1 MQDKPSIKE
10 TYPSLR
16 NKIATLIKLYGKID
30 SDDLHNLIYILQN
43 NNIDFDVN
51 YILGV
56 FCIFSSDVEYSLMT
70 LSNNNHILHSSE
82 ETKILYNINEYYNE
96 VYKDPKIEMKRF
108 LIEYIKNNVNSN
120 ELELIAIMYFLKNS
134 DYNRKM
140 IKLKLSTLKNT
151 IFNEYESALEKYDK
165 INNDQR
171 ANEFSEK
178 IQREASSELSK
189 KDTLEKYKK
198 PIVGEN
204 INEINTK
211 ITENLYLTLESFKSQ
226 YKEGD
231 KIPYLYF
238 LWKDNVKFLHGC
250 LIEVKFEEGKDIT
263 FSCYLGD
270 NNEFIFGPILKVNG
284 ILKHYKISNDQKIK
298 ELKDK
303 LNDNDQKIKEFK
315 DKINDVEKKIIEEE
329 NRLINIEEQIIEEGK
344 KIKEFKDKI
353 YENNKN

>member
-43 NNIDFDVN
+43 NNVDFDVN
-51 YILGV
+51 YVLGV

-70 LSNNNHILHSSE
+70 LSNNNHILQSSE
-82 ETKILYNINEYYNE
+82 ETKILYNINEYYNK

-120 ELELIAIMYFLKNS
+120 ELELIATMYFLKNS

-151 IFNEYESALEKYDK
+151 IFNEYESALEKYDI
-165 INNDQR
+165 INSDN
-171 ANEFSEK
+171 N
-178 IQREASSELSK
+178 
-189 KDTLEKYKK
+189 LEEYKK